1 MKKFKYRILL
11 GPSEQTLEQFGAQ
24 GWEICGVAC
33 RPGAM
38 KETVYLK
45 FEQQND

>member
-1 MKKFKYRILL
+1 MKKFKYRVLV
-11 GPSEQTLEQFGAQ
+11 GPSEKDLEQYGAQ
-24 GWEICGVAC
+24 GWEICGVAI

-45 FEQQND
+45 YEFNE